1 MKKIGAEV
9 ILTVM
14 LIPFFVWIT
23 TTIFSLQ
30 SASGIER
37 EKIDTVKDMLQK
49 QDAKLDKII
58 DVLINKE

>member
-49 QDAKLDKII
+49 QDAKLDKSI

>member
-14 LIPFFVWIT
+14 LIPFFAWIT

-37 EKIDTVKDMLQK
+37 EKIDTVKDMLQR

>member
-14 LIPFFVWIT
+14 LIPFFAWIT

-37 EKIDTVKDMLQK
+37 EKIDTVKDMMQR